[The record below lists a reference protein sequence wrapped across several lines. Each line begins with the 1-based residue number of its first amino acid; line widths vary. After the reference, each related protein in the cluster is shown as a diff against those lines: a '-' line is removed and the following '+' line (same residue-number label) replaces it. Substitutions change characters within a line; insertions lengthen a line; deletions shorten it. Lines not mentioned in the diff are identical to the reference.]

1 MRNSRL
7 FFHAVSLIGLPPAY
21 IVVLLFLWRSGFEH
35 AGRIGMAFIA
45 IEILCG
51 AIKLVYPK
59 ERPEKM
65 PRRNLIE
72 RYEAGGFPSIHS
84 ARITALAV
92 MVNSFY
98 SDALLLSAG
107 IALVIFVGYSRM
119 YLKHHYFKDV
129 IGGIVIG
136 AIISLAA
143 SMLI

>member
-84 ARITALAV
+84 ARAAALAIGTGAAYPMMTV
-92 MVNSFY
+92 WV
-98 SDALLLSAG
+98 LSAL
-107 IALVIFVGYSRM
+107 AAAVVGYSRV
-119 YLKHHYFKDV
+119 YLKKHDITDV
-129 IGGIVIG
+129 LGGMAIAVVIS
-136 AIISLAA
+136 ALA
-143 SMLI
+143 LTL